1 MKVIEVGN
9 YVEFLPITIKEIQI
23 LQKFPGFIKTYS
35 RFLCPKKGPVVR
47 NLYERLSKYSAIK
60 WEIDPSC
67 QKYFEKGRLEDIPP
81 YFPFKTKPL
90 EHQLI
95 ALRFLYTNKGGGLL
109 LDPGLGKTKVA
120 LDYIYLERFEK
131 VLVICPKPLTFV
143 WEEEIQ
149 VHRPE
154 LTFHIFESTDWDE
167 EAPKAKDKNVWILTY
182 RKAALLF
189 EKLGKQKFQAMF
201 VDEALVKDPTSS
213 QTQAITALSKVVPIK
228 ILMSGT
234 LVNNTESDMFAPVRI
249 MEEALIGYNFANF
262 RDAYLLTY
270 RPYEKSD
277 DLKKKSIVITTGC
290 KEPLICKSI
299 LNTCSLIMRKE
310 KWLKD
315 LPDKVFHEV
324 NVTVPEETK
333 KHYYELLRNYVTEI
347 DGEFIEVDNPL
358 SSLAKLSQFSSGF
371 VYKSDAG
378 GDDLFLDRAKRNNS
392 KRKRSVEDIY
402 FFSTNPKL
410 EALRELL
417 TGELKNRKFLLWYC
431 MDAEAILIEKL
442 LKGLGIKFEMIKGG
456 DKKIKQKIK
465 AFNTDD
471 TLQVLACQAKTLNYG
486 VTTLGKQEEEEDAE
500 DILLLNRLN
509 PAVFTQVFF
518 SVTYSLEVFLQQ
530 QDRIHRIGQ
539 TNECHYYLLISD
551 LPTEL
556 RLMQAL
562 KDKQELREFML
573 EDIIH
578 KARDELV

>member
-1 MKVIEVGN
+1 MKVTEVGN
-9 YVEFLPITIKEIQI
+9 YVEFLPVTIKEIQI

-47 NLYERLSKYSAIK
+47 NLYERLVRYPAIK

-67 QKYFEKGRLEDIPP
+67 EKYFQKGRLEEIPP

-90 EHQLI
+90 DHQII

-120 LDYIYLERFEK
+120 LDYILLERFNK
-131 VLVICPKPLTFV
+131 VVVICPKPLTFV

-154 LTFHIFESTDWDE
+154 LSFHIFESTNWE
-167 EAPKAKDKNVWILTY
+167 EEFPKAKDKNVWILTY
-182 RKAALLF
+182 RKASLLA
-189 EKLGKQKFQAMF
+189 ERLAKQKFEAMF
-201 VDEALVKDPTSS
+201 VDEALVKDPTSD
-213 QTQAITALSKVVPIK
+213 QTQAITALSKAIPVKV
-228 ILMSGT
+228 LMSGT
-234 LVNNTESDMFAPVRI
+234 LVNNSEADMFAPVRI
-249 MEEALIGYNFANF
+249 MEEALVGYNYTAF
-262 RDAYLLTY
+262 RDSYLITY
-270 RPYEKSD
+270 KPYEKST
-277 DLKKKSIVITTGC
+277 DLKKQLITIVTGC
-290 KEPLICKSI
+290 KEPEICKSI
-299 LNTCSLIMRKE
+299 LNSCAIVMRKE

-315 LPDKVFHEV
+315 LPGKIFHNI
-324 NVTVPEETK
+324 NVAATEEIK
-333 KHYYELLRNYVTEI
+333 RHYYEFLSNYVTKI

-358 SSLAKLSQFSSGF
+358 AALAKLAQFSSGF
-371 VYKSDAG
+371 VYKSDSC
-378 GDDLFLDRAKRNNS
+378 GDDLFLEKPRGKGRKGKRA
-392 KRKRSVEDIY
+392 VEDIY
-402 FFSTNPKL
+402 FFSTNPKIS
-410 EALRELL
+410 ALKDLL
-417 TGELKNRKFLLWYC
+417 DGELKNRKFLLWYC
-431 MDAEAILIEKL
+431 MDAESILIENL
-442 LKGLGIKFEMIKGG
+442 LKELGIKFEMIKGG

-486 VTTLGKQEEEEDAE
+486 VTTLGKQCEEDAE

-539 TNECHYYLLISD
+539 TNECHYYMLVSD
-551 LPTEL
+551 LPTEQKL
-556 RLMQAL
+556 IQAL
-562 KDKQELREFML
+562 KDKQEIREFML

-578 KARDELV
+578 RSRHELV